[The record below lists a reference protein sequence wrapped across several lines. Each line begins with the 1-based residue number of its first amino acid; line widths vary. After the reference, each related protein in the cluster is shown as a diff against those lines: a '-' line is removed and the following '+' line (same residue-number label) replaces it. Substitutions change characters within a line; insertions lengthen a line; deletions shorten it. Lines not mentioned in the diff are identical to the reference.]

1 MLIIKKEKE
10 INRVCIGTLM
20 PRDCFHIDSDRVF
33 MYVEKRVN
41 CSGKD
46 NVFIIDLV
54 TGVTKEIPDTTLV
67 EELDATLIV
76 NSL

>member
-1 MLIIKKEKE
+1 MLVIHKEKE
-10 INRVCIGTLM
+10 INRVAVGTLM

-46 NVFIIDLV
+46 NVFCY
-54 TGVTKEIPDTTLV
+54 
-67 EELDATLIV
+67 
-76 NSL
+76 